1 MRIVLAGLAL
11 AALAF
16 AADDGGWSKVRGLK
30 GGTELRVIRKG
41 AKAPLLVSF
50 DEAFDDRLSV
60 ATKTEQISI
69 PKEEIERIDYRP
81 SGSKGPRMTKE
92 TKTTEQRGSD
102 GVKPGPDSHPS
113 APSESYSTGASFGS
127 GKPDFETIY
136 RRPPTALPKPKP

>member
-1 MRIVLAGLAL
+1 MRTVLAGFAL

-16 AADDGGWSKVRGLK
+16 AADDGGWSKVRDLK

-41 AKAPLLVSF
+41 AKSPLIVSF

-69 PKEEIERIDYRP
+69 PKDEIERIDYRP
-81 SGSKGPRMTKE
+81 PRTSPRTVKDTITSTSKGN
-92 TKTTEQRGSD
+92 D
-102 GVKPGPDSHPS
+102 GTRPGPEAHPS
-113 APSESYSTGASFGS
+113 PPGQTYSTNATLN

-136 RRPPTALPKPKP
+136 RRRPTVLPKPKP

>member
-1 MRIVLAGLAL
+1 MRTVLAGLAI

-16 AADDGGWSKVRGLK
+16 AADDGGWSKLKQLK

-41 AKAPLLVSF
+41 ARSPLIVSF
-50 DEAFDDRLSV
+50 DEAFDERLSV

-81 SGSKGPRMTKE
+81 SGKEGPKVTRE
-92 TKTTEQRGSD
+92 TRVEDTRGND

-113 APSESYSTGASFGS
+113 APGKSYSTNTTFGGS
-127 GKPDFETIY
+127 KPDFEPIY
-136 RRPPTALPKPKP
+136 RRLATLPPPKK